1 MNKILLSEPYLG
13 KAEIS
18 TVTKTIKDNWISTA
32 GSNISK
38 FENKISNY
46 TKSKY
51 CIACNSGTSA
61 LHIALKVLGVNK
73 KHEVIA
79 PSITFIATINAI
91 RYNDASPIF
100 MDVDNSFNIDEDKT
114 INFLEQNTK
123 IVNGQCVNKKTKK
136 VTKVVIIAHIWG
148 GGAKFKKLIA
158 ICKKKKIK
166 ILEDAAESLGT
177 FYKKYLKNKHTGT
190 IGNIGILSFN
200 GNKIITTGAG
210 GMILTNNKSLEKKC
224 RYLINQAK
232 NNEFFLHN
240 KIGYNYRMAS
250 LNASLGIPQINNI
263 KKITKLKEK
272 NFFNYCKVFDKSKI
286 FKVFDY
292 NNISRPNFWMIVL
305 ILKDKINK
313 NFIDYLLKKTSKK
326 IEFRKIWLPNER
338 QKMYRNSEKFKISNS
353 KHLYKISI
361 CSPSSANLKLKDVR
375 YINRC
380 INEEYSNFLK
390 NNR

>member
-136 VTKVVIIAHIWG
+136 VIKVVIIAHIWG

-272 NFFNYCKVFDKSKI
+272 NFFNYCKVFDKSK
-286 FKVFDY
+286 
-292 NNISRPNFWMIVL
+292 
-305 ILKDKINK
+305 
-313 NFIDYLLKKTSKK
+313 
-326 IEFRKIWLPNER
+326 
-338 QKMYRNSEKFKISNS
+338 
-353 KHLYKISI
+353 
-361 CSPSSANLKLKDVR
+361 
-375 YINRC
+375 
-380 INEEYSNFLK
+380 
-390 NNR
+390 